1 MINPKTQEREL
12 VYVTLIDN
20 IEPII
25 GSDNCECAIVSGWH
39 VMVRKG
45 QFDVGD
51 PAIYFEIDSKVPSTN
66 LAFAFLE
73 KRNYKVKTQKFT
85 FGGKGNFI
93 SQGLLM
99 HASDFGWEI
108 KEQIHIDYRNGSEER
123 IPYIVDDKGIE
134 HYVDD
139 ESRFLT
145 SILGVTYADEED
157 NARKA
162 PSVDKYKK
170 MAQRHPNIFK
180 KPWARWFMKR
190 EWGRKLMFVFFGK
203 KKDKKNGWPAWV
215 SKTDEERVQNMPW
228 ILNDTGSWVITE
240 KIDGSS
246 TTFTMKR
253 GKHGKKEFYVC
264 SRNVCFDSVDKP
276 CYYDTNIYWEM
287 AQKYDMYN
295 VLSKFLDEHPSTEWV
310 TIQGE
315 TFGNG
320 VQKRDYSMKDHGFRA
335 FNLITSD
342 KGRYG
347 TLVMVSILWDY
358 KVPCVPVI
366 NKDFHFDSLD
376 MLKDENDNNRVD
388 TLLNLATGNSTL
400 DGLPR
405 EGFVLRSADGTKSFK
420 AVSNSFLLKYHS

>member
-1 MINPKTQEREL
+1 MLNKDGVREL
-12 VYVTLIDN
+12 AYVVLVDG
-20 IEPII
+20 IEPIPGYDRVEHALI
-25 GSDNCECAIVSGWH
+25 GGWRVIVQ
-39 VMVRKG
+39 KD
-45 QFDVGD
+45 QFKVGD
-51 PAIYFEIDSKVPSTN
+51 PAIYFEIDSRVPKDKEC
-66 LAFAFLE
+66 FAFLE
-73 KRNYKVKTQKFT
+73 KRNYKIKTLKMCKT
-85 FGGKGNFI
+85 I

-99 HASDFGWEI
+99 HAEDFGW
-108 KEQIHIDYRNGSEER
+108 KNGLDADGYALIYDPKDNSR
-123 IPYIVDDKGIE
+123 IWYA
-134 HYVDD
+134 DD

-145 SILGVTYADEED
+145 SILGVTYADDED
-157 NARKA
+157 NIRKA

-170 MAQRHPNIFK
+170 MTQRHPNIFK
-180 KPWARWFMKR
+180 KPWARWMMKR
-190 EWGRKLMFVFFGK
+190 EWGRKLMFMFFGK

-253 GKHGKKEFYVC
+253 GKRGKNEFYVC

-295 VLSKFLDEHPSTEWV
+295 VLSKFLEDHPTAEWV

-315 TFGNG
+315 TYGRG
-320 VQKRDYSMKDHGFRA
+320 VQKRDYSCLLHHEFRA

-347 TLVMVSILWDY
+347 TLEMNAILY
-358 KVPCVPVI
+358 KYGVPCVPIV
-366 NKDFHFDSLD
+366 NKDFHFDELIGDNKVDALLD
-376 MLKDENDNNRVD
+376 M
-388 TLLNLATGNSTL
+388 ATGNSAI

-405 EGFVLRSADGTKSFK
+405 EGFVLRSIDGTKSFK
-420 AVSNSFLLKYHS
+420 AVSNSFLLKYHG

>member
-1 MINPKTQEREL
+1 MLNKNGEREL
-12 VYVTLIDN
+12 AYVVLVDG
-20 IEPII
+20 IEELPGYDRVESARI
-25 GSDNCECAIVSGWH
+25 GGWRCIVP
-39 VMVRKG
+39 KG
-45 QFDVGD
+45 QFHVGS
-51 PAIYFEIDSKVPSTN
+51 PGIYFEIDSRVPSDN
-66 LAFAFLE
+66 PAFAFLE
-73 KRNYKVKTQKFT
+73 KRNYKIKTQKMC
-85 FGGKGNFI
+85 KSI

-99 HASDFGWEI
+99 HASDFGWGVTESGGI
-108 KEQIHIDYRNGSEER
+108 YDGKET
-123 IPYIVDDKGIE
+123 
-134 HYVDD
+134 HYADN

-145 SILGVTYADEED
+145 KILGVTYADDED

-162 PSVDKYKK
+162 PSADKYKK

-180 KPWARWFMKR
+180 KPWARWMMKR
-190 EWGRKLMFVFFGK
+190 KWGRKLMFIFFGK

-228 ILNDTGSWVITE
+228 ILKDTDSWVITE

-253 GKHGKKEFYVC
+253 GKRGKNEFYVC

-287 AQKYDMYN
+287 AQKYDMYS
-295 VLSKFLDEHPSTEWV
+295 VLSNFLKNNPAAEWV

-315 TFGNG
+315 TYGSG
-320 VQKRDYSMKDHGFRA
+320 VQKRDYSMSGHDFRA
-335 FNLITSD
+335 FNLITSN

-347 TLVMVSILWDY
+347 TLEMDAILHKY
-358 KVPCVPVI
+358 GVPCVPII
-366 NKDFHFDSLD
+366 NKDFHFDELNSDNKIDALLD
-376 MLKDENDNNRVD
+376 M
-388 TLLNLATGNSTL
+388 ATGKSAI

-420 AVSNSFLLKYHS
+420 AVSNSFLLKYHG